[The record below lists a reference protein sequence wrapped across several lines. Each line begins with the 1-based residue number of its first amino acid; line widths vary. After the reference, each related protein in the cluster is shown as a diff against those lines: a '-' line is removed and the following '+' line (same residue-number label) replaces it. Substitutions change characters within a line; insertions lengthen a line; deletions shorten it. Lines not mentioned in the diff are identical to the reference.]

1 MDLTEGAFMYR
12 KIEEDRELVLA
23 EEETPEAECVCAC
36 RAEKQDSEEP
46 SPEALF
52 AITSAAVHYDING

>member
-1 MDLTEGAFMYR
+1 MYR